1 MEKNKK
7 SAGERPGAFQILQ
20 KIIAEF
26 LLNNNPPAPTYSSST
41 TKSK

>member
-7 SAGERPGAFQILQ
+7 SAGERPGDFQILQ

-26 LLNNNPPAPTYSSST
+26 LLNNNPPYAYIFLTYN
-41 TKSK
+41 

>member
-1 MEKNKK
+1 MENNKK
-7 SAGERPGAFQILQ
+7 SAGERPGAFEILQ

-26 LLNNNPPAPTYSSST
+26 LLNNKPPRPNRPT